1 MSSQK
6 INYHFALIKSKVNSK
21 GLSPI
26 YLRLILNKKR
36 INVSTSYFVKEED
49 WINKNGTYTTNKSI
63 NNGLDRLIERLEN
76 ISFEINYS
84 NEDISLQDLKNR
96 LIKQVKPQEKKTIL
110 TSFRIHNEDMES
122 LINYKYSFG
131 TYKNYK
137 TTLKY
142 LVEFVPMQYKA
153 VDLPLEKL
161 NFEFLK
167 KYELFLLKNKA
178 CTNNGVMKQIQRIKK
193 VVHFA
198 MDNEWITKD
207 NTTRYKIQ
215 YEKTD
220 RGYLTENELKKIEE
234 IELNESLSNVRDYFL
249 FSCYTGIS
257 YVDIKTLK
265 HEHIQQDDKGNDW
278 IIQTRGKTNVQ
289 AMIPLLS
296 KAKKVLVKHQ
306 KVGTEFIFKVI
317 SNQKTNKYLKE
328 IALLAKV
335 NKRVSFHLAR
345 HTFATTVTLTKG
357 VPIETVSKMLGHN
370 KISTTQIY
378 SRVLKEK
385 ILADVSKFLK
395 E

>member
-110 TSFRIHNEDMES
+110 TAFRIHNEDMES

-142 LVEFVPMQYKA
+142 LVEFIPMQYKA

-328 IALLAKV
+328 IALLAIV
-335 NKRVSFHLAR
+335 NKRISFHLAR
-345 HTFATTVTLTKG
+345 HTFATTVTLSKG

-385 ILADVSKFLK
+385 IWDDLSKLM
-395 E
+395 